1 MRRQLALS
9 VIVLLSSAVSA
20 QEREFAIGCDD
31 TPLLF
36 PKQIL
41 STDIES
47 LDIAANH
54 SEVSNGNYLLRGNAT
69 VNSAEYY
76 LSADKINLQ
85 KDSKTSSASGHV
97 KFQDKRIMLTGN
109 KAVMKKQDDK
119 THTVF
124 EQAKYHYPESKING
138 QAQKIVNDGTK
149 QTFDSVTYSLCPVGN
164 TDWVMK
170 ANKVTLDQ
178 KTNLGV
184 AENVTVE
191 FMGVPIF
198 YSPYY
203 EWALKGR
210 SSGFL
215 APSFASYNESDAS
228 KDKGYQ
234 IRIPYYFNIA
244 PNRDFLLTLNQTS
257 TRGSV
262 IEGKYRQLISALNQ
276 GRVEIEGH
284 YLNKD
289 KISKEKRWLIDA
301 KLDLSL
307 NTNTELNIVSNRV
320 SDKNYFKEITH
331 SDTSKD
337 SLQSSVNLSYKNKKT
352 NINAS
357 IFSENE
363 QLVNNGKAEYTRAPE
378 VFINKKII
386 GLGNREVNFS
396 MLSTKF
402 KHKDTNEKT
411 GTRTHAQA
419 EFTRNITTNAY
430 SLQPRFNI
438 SKTKYS
444 MDSAPDQ
451 DRSIYSFGLDS
462 KLFFERDASLFGK
475 NITQTLT
482 PRLAYNYTQGKDQ
495 SALQKFDS
503 EAINFSYENL
513 FSGKKFTGVDRI
525 GKTNDITL
533 GVESD
538 FIDND
543 TGATYLSLKIA
554 QSHYLS
560 NTKLNE
566 TGNLVIQE
574 KDYSNMTVAADL
586 TLDKFTFN
594 NDLEYDA
601 DNKEVVKH
609 HSALSYVLN
618 PRKFISL
625 THSDDG
631 EQRTSGVYG
640 AYPIMQKF
648 HLFAGI
654 NRSLTDSITN
664 RKTAGIAYESCCYA
678 LRIARFKQHLDDGS
692 YDTVTKFELVFKGLA
707 SSDSGLAERLAEEIP
722 NYLVNLDK

>member
-1 MRRQLALS
+1 MRKQLALS
-9 VIVLLSSAVSA
+9 TIVLLSSTVSA
-20 QEREFAIGCDD
+20 QAQEFALGCGG

-36 PKQIL
+36 PKQAL
-41 STDIES
+41 STNIEN
-47 LDIAANH
+47 LDITADY
-54 SEVSNGNYLLRGNAT
+54 SEVSNGNYLLRGNAA

-76 LSADKINLQ
+76 LSADEINLQ
-85 KDSKTSSASGHV
+85 KASKISSASGHV

-109 KAVMKKQDDK
+109 KAVMKKQGDK
-119 THTVF
+119 KYTVF
-124 EQAKYHYPESKING
+124 EQAKYHYPESKVNG

-198 YSPYY
+198 YSPYH
-203 EWALKGR
+203 EWVLKGR

-215 APSFASYNESDAS
+215 APSFASYNESDVN
-228 KDKGYQ
+228 KNKGYQ

-244 PNRDFLLTLNQTS
+244 PNRDFLLTLNQAS
-257 TRGSV
+257 TRGRV
-262 IEGKYRQLISALNQ
+262 IEGKYRQLVSVLNR
-276 GRVEIEGH
+276 GRIEIEGH
-284 YLNKD
+284 YLDKD

-301 KLDLSL
+301 ELDLSL

-320 SDKNYFKEITH
+320 SDKDYFKEIAH
-331 SDTSKD
+331 SGTSKD
-337 SLQSSVNLSYKNKKT
+337 LLQSSVNLSYENKKT
-352 NINAS
+352 NINTS
-357 IFSENE
+357 IFAENE
-363 QLVNNGKAEYTRAPE
+363 QLVNNGKAEYTRAPKI
-378 VFINKKII
+378 FINKKVI

-396 MLSTKF
+396 ILSTKF
-402 KHKDTNEKT
+402 KHQDASKET

-419 EFTRNITTNAY
+419 EFTRDITTNAY

-444 MDSAPDQ
+444 MDSVPNQ
-451 DRSIYSFGLDS
+451 NRSIYSFGVDS
-462 KLFFERDASLFGK
+462 KLFFERDINLFGK
-475 NITQTLT
+475 SVTQTLT

-513 FSGKKFTGVDRI
+513 FSGKKFTGIDRI
-525 GKTNDITL
+525 GKTNDIAL
-533 GVESD
+533 GLESD

-554 QSHYLS
+554 QLRYLS
-560 NTKLNE
+560 DTKLDE
-566 TGNLVIQE
+566 AGNLVAQE
-574 KDYSNMTVAADL
+574 KDYSNIVATADL

-594 NDLEYDA
+594 NELEYDS
-601 DNKEVVKH
+601 DSKEVAKH
-609 HSALSYVLN
+609 HSALSYILS

-631 EQRTSGVYG
+631 EQRTVGVYG
-640 AYPIMQKF
+640 AYPVTQKV
-648 HLFAGI
+648 HLFTGI
-654 NRSLTDSITN
+654 NRSLTNSITN

-678 LRIARFKQHLDDGS
+678 IRIARFKQHLNDGS
-692 YDTVTKFELVFKGLA
+692 YDTVTKFELVLKGLA
-707 SSDSGLAERLAEEIP
+707 SSDSSLAERLKEEIP
-722 NYLVNLDK
+722 NYLANLDK